1 LVVKKET
8 NEFEETI
15 YCPICNSQDYII
27 HDYKDNIWNFLSTFR
42 NLKIKA
48 CKGCGFGYSFPE
60 LADSEVN
67 VFYEKHYRAKN
78 SPFHTDFKAIVK
90 TKHFDTRSISQLL
103 LFKQFFNIGDKP
115 VFLDI
120 GPGKGQSFSSAT
132 KLFTNPTCVAIEH
145 NEGAAEAL
153 ERVYS
158 AFTFNSLKDFNS
170 AGKKADFILMSH
182 SLEHFKLSWLG
193 LFFKEIKQAI
203 SPVGGILIEVP
214 QVDMRLHHDLRVL
227 DAPHFLFF
235 SKTSLRKLFENN
247 GWDVIFCESCG
258 EIYETLIEGHVG
270 QIKKENFLVQA
281 TKIFKTICLKLYRA
295 LPSKI
300 RSIIYFTKNNYLT
313 SGFQI
318 DNNFNYC
325 GDRTI
330 IRLVARPK
338 NHLP

>member
-1 LVVKKET
+1 MVNEKEK
-8 NEFEETI
+8 NDSEEI
-15 YCPICNSQDYII
+15 IFCPICNSNEYIR
-27 HDYKDNIWNFLSTFR
+27 HDYKDTIWDFLSTFKD
-42 NLKIKA
+42 LKIKT

-67 VFYEKHYRAKN
+67 LFYEKHYRAKN
-78 SPFHTDFKAIVK
+78 SPFHTDFRAIVK
-90 TKHFDTRSISQLL
+90 TKHIDTRSISQIF
-103 LFKQFFNIGDKP
+103 LFKQFFDIGEKP

-120 GPGKGQSFSSAT
+120 GPGKGNSFSSAT
-132 KLFTNPTCVAIEH
+132 KLFANPTCVAIEH

-153 ERVYS
+153 KRVYT
-158 AFTFNSLKDFNS
+158 AITFKSLKNFIS

-193 LFFKEIKQAI
+193 LFFEEIKQAI
-203 SPVGGILIEVP
+203 SPEGGILVEVP
-214 QVDMRLHHDLRVL
+214 QVDLRIHHVNRVL

-247 GWDVIFCESCG
+247 GWDVLFCESCG
-258 EIYETLIEGHVG
+258 DIYEKLTEGSDG
-270 QIKKENFLVQA
+270 QIKNENFLVQV
-281 TKIFKTICLKLYRA
+281 TKIFKTVCLKLYRA
-295 LPSKI
+295 LPSKV
-300 RSIIYFTKNNYLT
+300 RSAIYFLKNNYLT
-313 SGFQI
+313 SGFRI

-338 NHLP
+338 NHLL